1 MKIGYARISTKDQN
15 FESQDQALKN
25 EGCEKIYRDV
35 VSGAKKERPGLN
47 RLLSDLRRGDI
58 LVVYKLDR
66 LGRSL
71 SHLVQLIETLGEKG
85 VYINSLSDKV
95 DTSSA
100 SGRLIM
106 NVVGAIAEFEREL
119 IRERTK
125 AGLSAA
131 RARGKQGGRPAGLSK
146 EAQDKAILA
155 EVHYQNKERPVNE
168 IIKDLGISKA
178 TFYKYLR
185 YRGVKL
191 IKSANK

>member
-15 FESQDQALKN
+15 FESQEQALKK
-25 EGCEKIYRDV
+25 EGCEKIYRDR
-35 VSGAKKERPGLN
+35 VSGAKKERTGLN
-47 RLLSDLRRGDI
+47 QLLSEIRRGDI

-71 SHLVQLIETLGEKG
+71 SHLVQLIEELGEKG

-95 DTSSA
+95 DTSSS

-119 IRERTK
+119 IRERTR

-131 RARGKQGGRPAGLSK
+131 RARGKKGGRKPGLSK
-146 EAQDKAILA
+146 KAEHKAILA
-155 EVHYQNKERPVNE
+155 EELYKNKNRGINE
-168 IIKDLGISKA
+168 IIADIGVSRA

-185 YRGVKL
+185 YRGVDVGMSGK
-191 IKSANK
+191 K

>member
-1 MKIGYARISTKDQN
+1 MKIGYARISTKDQK
-15 FESQDQALKN
+15 FESQEQALKK

-47 RLLSDLRRGDI
+47 RLLSEIRPGDI

-71 SHLVQLIETLGEKG
+71 SHLVQLIEDLGEKG

-131 RARGKQGGRPAGLSK
+131 RARGQKGGRPSGLSK

-155 EVHYQNKERPVNE
+155 EVHYRSRKRKVNDV
-168 IIKDLGISKA
+168 IRDLGISKA

-185 YRGVKL
+185 YQGVDVH
-191 IKSANK
+191 KSKEK

>member
-146 EAQDKAILA
+146 EARDKAILA

-168 IIKDLGISKA
+168 IIQDLGISKA

-191 IKSANK
+191 IKSTNK

>member
-1 MKIGYARISTKDQN
+1 M
-15 FESQDQALKN
+15 
-25 EGCEKIYRDV
+25 
-35 VSGAKKERPGLN
+35 
-47 RLLSDLRRGDI
+47 
-58 LVVYKLDR
+58 
-66 LGRSL
+66 
-71 SHLVQLIETLGEKG
+71 
-85 VYINSLSDKV
+85 

-146 EAQDKAILA
+146 EARDKAILA

-168 IIKDLGISKA
+168 IIQDLGISKA

-191 IKSANK
+191 IKSTNK

>member
-47 RLLSDLRRGDI
+47 RLLSDLRRGDN